1 MRARADD
8 LDAVRGIMLGV
19 VIGAVFWGIL
29 LVLVF
34 G

>member
-19 VIGAVFWGIL
+19 VIGAVFWSIL
-29 LVLVF
+29 LFLAF

>member
-8 LDAVRGIMLGV
+8 LDAVRGITLGV
-19 VIGAVFWGIL
+19 VIGAVFWGTL
-29 LVLVF
+29 LVLLF